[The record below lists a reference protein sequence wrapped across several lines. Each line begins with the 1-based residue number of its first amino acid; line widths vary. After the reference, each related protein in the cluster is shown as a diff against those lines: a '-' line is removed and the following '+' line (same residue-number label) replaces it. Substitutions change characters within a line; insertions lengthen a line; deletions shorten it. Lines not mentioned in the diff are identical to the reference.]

1 MKKGLILVV
10 WFVVFMALLTGS
22 LSLISAPNTIEN
34 LLGVV
39 VLAGTAANTVE
50 NLLGCVVLGLIV
62 AISVETKCLTTI
74 KLERKHEK

>member
-39 VLAGTAANTVE
+39 VLAGT
-50 NLLGCVVLGLIV
+50 V
-62 AISVETKCLTTI
+62 AFSIKTKCLTTI
-74 KLERKHEK
+74 KLEEKHEK

>member
-34 LLGVV
+34 LLGVA
-39 VLAGTAANTVE
+39 VLAGT
-50 NLLGCVVLGLIV
+50 V
-62 AISVETKCLTTI
+62 ALSIKTKCLTEI
-74 KLERKHEK
+74 KLKRKHEK

>member
-39 VLAGTAANTVE
+39 VLAGT
-50 NLLGCVVLGLIV
+50 V
-62 AISVETKCLTTI
+62 AFSIKTKCLAEIRLVI
-74 KLERKHEK
+74 KNLLCRKV

>member
-10 WFVVFMALLTGS
+10 WFMVFMALLTGS

-39 VLAGTAANTVE
+39 VLAGT
-50 NLLGCVVLGLIV
+50 V
-62 AISVETKCLTTI
+62 AFSIKTKCLTTI

>member
-10 WFVVFMALLTGS
+10 WFVAFMTLLTGS

-39 VLAGTAANTVE
+39 VLAGT
-50 NLLGCVVLGLIV
+50 V
-62 AISVETKCLTTI
+62 AFSIKTKCLTTI
-74 KLERKHEK
+74 KLEEKHEK

>member
-39 VLAGTAANTVE
+39 VLAGT
-50 NLLGCVVLGLIV
+50 V
-62 AISVETKCLTTI
+62 AFSIKTKCLTTI
-74 KLERKHEK
+74 KLGGKHEK

>member
-1 MKKGLILVV
+1 MNKGLILVV

-39 VLAGTAANTVE
+39 VLAGT
-50 NLLGCVVLGLIV
+50 V
-62 AISVETKCLTTI
+62 AFSIKTKCLTTI

>member
-1 MKKGLILVV
+1 MKKCLILVV

-39 VLAGTAANTVE
+39 VLAGTIAFSIKTE
-50 NLLGCVVLGLIV
+50 
-62 AISVETKCLTTI
+62 CLTTI

>member
-10 WFVVFMALLTGS
+10 WFIVFMALLTGS

-39 VLAGTAANTVE
+39 VLAGT
-50 NLLGCVVLGLIV
+50 V
-62 AISVETKCLTTI
+62 ALSIKTKCLTNLIT
-74 KLERKHEK
+74 KKKHEK

>member
-39 VLAGTAANTVE
+39 VLAGT
-50 NLLGCVVLGLIV
+50 V
-62 AISVETKCLTTI
+62 AFSIKTKCLTTI
-74 KLERKHEK
+74 KLEIKHEK